1 MRAETEKAKELLEKG
16 EHTLVLCSKAE
27 TLTSGERG
35 VKALLSM
42 YDEGKT
48 LSGFCAAD
56 KAVGKGAAVLFV
68 LLGAEEV
75 YAEVMSEKAK
85 KLLEDNGVS
94 AYAALT
100 VPAILNRRKDG
111 FCPIETAVGEA
122 DEPKEA
128 LGIIKATL
136 RKMNAQN

>member
-1 MRAETEKAKELLEKG
+1 
-16 EHTLVLCSKAE
+16 
-27 TLTSGERG
+27 
-35 VKALLSM
+35 
-42 YDEGKT
+42 
-48 LSGFCAAD
+48 
-56 KAVGKGAAVLFV
+56 
-68 LLGAEEV
+68 
-75 YAEVMSEKAK
+75 MSEKAK